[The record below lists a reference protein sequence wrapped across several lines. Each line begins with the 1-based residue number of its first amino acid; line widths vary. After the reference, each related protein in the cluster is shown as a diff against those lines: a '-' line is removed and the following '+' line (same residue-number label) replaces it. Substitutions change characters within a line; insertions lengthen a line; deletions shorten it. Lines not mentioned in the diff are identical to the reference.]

1 MKFLGLLSGL
11 MAGESSFLVHLRMPQ
26 GTPLA
31 VALIAAFI
39 LFVVLAVVI
48 LEVFRRKGEMDQKVA
63 AQWESFDL
71 TAGQKGLTD
80 EEMDLLRDIH
90 ACQSG
95 EVAPDAILR
104 LASVYDRAIDDWM
117 ADLAKDGEKP
127 SVAQWEHLARIRSC
141 LGFNSLSFETRL
153 SHTRQFPLLQSVRV
167 WPTKGEKVGRAMV
180 VANHETELELDWA
193 ESPIELSVGESVNI
207 SFSRQSDGEYRCEVP
222 VISLRSGG
230 FCVAHTARL
239 NRQQL
244 RMWVRVP
251 VALPGRVYQL
261 VAPDGQALPVDELEI
276 RLMDL
281 SGGGA
286 MLASPMVIPVESR
299 GLMSFELGDVHLV
312 DVPFLLLRHG
322 KATRDGWQ
330 IGHLCFDGI
339 DTASQEKVM
348 RFVFERQRTGQAKS
362 S

>member
-1 MKFLGLLSGL
+1 MMILGLLSGL
-11 MAGESSFLVHLRMPQ
+11 MAGDSSYLVHLRMPQ

-31 VALIAAFI
+31 ILLIAGIVLLIVAVV
-39 LFVVLAVVI
+39 VVLEI
-48 LEVFRRKGEMDQKVA
+48 FRRKGELDQKIAV
-63 AQWESFDL
+63 QWEAFEL
-71 TAGQKGLTD
+71 TAQQKGLTE

-95 EVAPDAILR
+95 EVAPDALLR

-117 ADLAKDGEKP
+117 EVLSEDGEKP
-127 SVAQWEHLARIRSC
+127 SVSQWEHLARIRSC

-153 SHTRQFPLLQSVRV
+153 SHTRQFPLLQSVRI
-167 WPTKGEKVGRAMV
+167 WTSRGEKVTRAMV
-180 VANHETELELDWA
+180 VANHETELELDWSEA
-193 ESPIELSVGESVNI
+193 AQELLLGENVNI
-207 SFSRQSDGEYRCEVP
+207 SFSRQGDGEYRCEVP
-222 VISLRSGG
+222 VISVRPGG

-251 VALPGRVYQL
+251 VALSGRVYRL

-276 RLMDL
+276 RMMDL

-286 MLASPMVIPVESR
+286 MIASPMAIPVETR
-299 GLMSFELGDVHLV
+299 GAMSFELGDMRLD

-322 KATRDGWQ
+322 KATREGWQ

-339 DTASQEKVM
+339 ETLSQEKVM

>member
-1 MKFLGLLSGL
+1 MKFLGPISCLVAGNSGYI
-11 MAGESSFLVHLRMPQ
+11 VHLRMPQ

-31 VALIAAFI
+31 VAIIAASV
-39 LFVVLAVVI
+39 LLLVLLVVVLEI
-48 LEVFRRKGEMDQKVA
+48 FRRKRELDQKVA
-63 AQWESFDL
+63 IQWEAFDI
-71 TAGQKGLTD
+71 TARQKGLTE
-80 EEMDLLRDIH
+80 EEMELLRDIH
-90 ACQSG
+90 SCQSG
-95 EVAPDAILR
+95 EVSPDSVLR

-117 ADLAKDGEKP
+117 AALSEDGERP

-153 SHTRQFPLLQSVRV
+153 SHTRQFPLLQTIRI
-167 WPTKGEKVGRAMV
+167 WTTKGDKVARAMV

-193 ESPIELSVGESVNI
+193 EAPIELALGESVNI

-222 VISLRSGG
+222 VISIRDGG

-251 VALPGRVYQL
+251 VALVGRAFRL

-276 RLMDL
+276 RLLDL

-286 MLASPMVIPVESR
+286 MIASPMAIPVETR
-299 GLMSFELGDVHLV
+299 GLMSFELGDVQLV

-322 KATRDGWQ
+322 KSTKEGWQ

-348 RFVFERQRTGQAKS
+348 RFVFEKQRTGQAKS